1 MGKKNKI
8 NENLQILLD
17 KASVALESIDFWEE
31 RINKIF
37 DKVDYYEAIDHL
49 NKKQEQEL
57 DFLYKEMESILSR
70 FRMEVDNINR
80 IEVDI
85 EKFVDEEK

>member
-1 MGKKNKI
+1 MGKKNKT
-8 NENLQILLD
+8 NEDLQILLD

-37 DKVDYYEAIDHL
+37 DKVDYYESIDHL
-49 NKKQEQEL
+49 NEKQEQEL

-80 IEVDI
+80 IEADI

>member
-1 MGKKNKI
+1 MGKKNKT
-8 NENLQILLD
+8 NEDLQILLD

-37 DKVDYYEAIDHL
+37 DKVDYYEAINHL
-49 NKKQEQEL
+49 NEKQEQEL

-80 IEVDI
+80 IEADI

>member
-1 MGKKNKI
+1 MGKKNKT
-8 NENLQILLD
+8 NEDLQILLD

-49 NKKQEQEL
+49 NEKQEQE
-57 DFLYKEMESILSR
+57 
-70 FRMEVDNINR
+70 
-80 IEVDI
+80 
-85 EKFVDEEK
+85 

>member
-8 NENLQILLD
+8 NEDLQILLD

-37 DKVDYYEAIDHL
+37 DKVDYYEAIDDL

>member
-1 MGKKNKI
+1 MGKKNKT
-8 NENLQILLD
+8 NEDLQILLD

-37 DKVDYYEAIDHL
+37 DKVDYYESIDQL
-49 NKKQEQEL
+49 NEKQEQEL

-80 IEVDI
+80 IEADI